1 MSLLQISNN
10 GVFISCFAFLNQISF
25 ILLVKLRKP
34 PIIQSLQNGKSSPFV
49 TFRFGI
55 CEVNDHVHRWDLWD
69 AVFDEGDDG
78 FDLLKGVVQRPL
90 GFNVDVNLEFHVSAS
105 FHDAVVL

>member
-1 MSLLQISNN
+1 M
-10 GVFISCFAFLNQISF
+10 
-25 ILLVKLRKP
+25 
-34 PIIQSLQNGKSSPFV
+34 
-49 TFRFGI
+49 
-55 CEVNDHVHRWDLWD
+55 NDHIQRGYLGD

-78 FDLLKGVVQRPL
+78 FDFLKGVVQRPL

>member
-1 MSLLQISNN
+1 MTDKGLTTIVLFFRRDVSARLQNICRTIGVKTASLLASKRQIIATS
-10 GVFISCFAFLNQISF
+10 LNQ
-25 ILLVKLRKP
+25 
-34 PIIQSLQNGKSSPFV
+34 
-49 TFRFGI
+49 RFGFR
-55 CEVNDHVHRWDLWD
+55 EMNDHIQRGYLGD

-78 FDLLKGVVQRPL
+78 FDFPKGVVQRPL

>member
-1 MSLLQISNN
+1 M
-10 GVFISCFAFLNQISF
+10 
-25 ILLVKLRKP
+25 
-34 PIIQSLQNGKSSPFV
+34 
-49 TFRFGI
+49 
-55 CEVNDHVHRWDLWD
+55 NDHVHRWDLWD

>member
-1 MSLLQISNN
+1 MPHLGGEEASRSLSKRQI
-10 GVFISCFAFLNQISF
+10 IPTRLNQ
-25 ILLVKLRKP
+25 
-34 PIIQSLQNGKSSPFV
+34 
-49 TFRFGI
+49 RFGFR
-55 CEVNDHVHRWDLWD
+55 EMNDHIQRGYLRD

-78 FDLLKGVVQRPL
+78 FDFLKGVVQRPL